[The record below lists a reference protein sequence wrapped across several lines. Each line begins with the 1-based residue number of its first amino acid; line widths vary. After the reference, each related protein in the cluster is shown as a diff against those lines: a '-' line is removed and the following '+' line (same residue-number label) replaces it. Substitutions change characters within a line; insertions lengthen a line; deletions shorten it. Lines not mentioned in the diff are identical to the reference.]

1 MYNHGIYKLM
11 LYKTSNFMA
20 IIKYTYYNM
29 SLIIYTI
36 FKNKSNSN
44 ILPKIAIT

>member
-1 MYNHGIYKLM
+1 MYNYDIYKLM

-36 FKNKSNSN
+36 FKIKATV
-44 ILPKIAIT
+44 IDYQR

>member
-1 MYNHGIYKLM
+1 MVFTDLPYIKQVI
-11 LYKTSNFMA
+11 MA

-36 FKNKSNSN
+36 FK
-44 ILPKIAIT
+44 